1 MKVFSF
7 HLADT
12 KASTTLRA
20 MSQQPTGKNTPGL
33 HAMECMCVMGLG
45 SPILS
50 ASRFQLRRLAVFAA
64 WEDEGAINSFL
75 QRSEL
80 GQSMNNGWHV
90 RMEFLRR
97 WGYVSEFAG
106 LPEVAH
112 TVPENTPVAAV
123 TLARM
128 KIPQA
133 LRFIKWGRPVE
144 KLVRDHP
151 GTTMALAAM
160 RPLRTV
166 STFSMWRSQREMLD
180 MVRGH
185 SNVPD
190 RARHSRAMVERE
202 RKDFHHEFTTLRFRV
217 IQEYSSVDGR

>member
-80 GQSMNNGWHV
+80 GQSMNNG
-90 RMEFLRR
+90 
-97 WGYVSEFAG
+97 SEFAG